1 VGNVKRNIRRLFKLS
16 DITRDDYIENIETKS
31 KVLATLFSD
40 ELRKAEETNN
50 FSIMKH
56 RLPLILDVISVY
68 DDFSDQY
75 HSQICSELID
85 MVARIQKG
93 LGLNESVNADANIN
107 PAMY

>member
-1 VGNVKRNIRRLFKLS
+1 MS